1 MKKRPVVSMDLGG
14 TNIRL
19 GLVDAR
25 GTVLR
30 RRRVPMF
37 SAGSKHTL
45 LRALGDVIASFI
57 EANSDLP
64 SPGGVC
70 IGFAGPT
77 KASEGCVYFAPNIS
91 RMSDIEVGS
100 YLEGRLEMRVMV
112 ENDAN
117 CAALGEYWHGAGKG
131 ASSLFLFTLGT
142 GVGGSLVI
150 DGKLWQGYDGI
161 AGEIGHTVIDIKG
174 PKCACGQ
181 RGCLETLVSA
191 TAMIKDYGKR
201 KRIKT
206 RPRDITAKMIADKA
220 KQGDRTAMA
229 VMRGASEALGVGIAN
244 VFHLYNPELILVGG
258 GVSRAGSILLAPAV
272 SRAREAIFPQ
282 LRSRLKVRRT
292 RLGDDSALVGAAY
305 LAHQSPWGQS

>member
-25 GTVLR
+25 GKVLR

-37 SAGSKHTL
+37 SAGSKHAL
-45 LRALGDVIASFI
+45 LKALGDAIASFI
-57 EANSDLP
+57 DANGDLP
-64 SPGGVC
+64 SPAAAC

-77 KASEGCVYFAPNIS
+77 KASEGYVYFAPNIR
-91 RMSDIEVGS
+91 RMSDIDVGS
-100 YLEGRLEMRVMV
+100 YLEDFLGMRVLV

-117 CAALGEYWHGAGKG
+117 CAALGEYWHGAGKD

-150 DGKLWQGYDGI
+150 AGDLWQGHDGI
-161 AGEIGHTVIDIKG
+161 AGEVGHTVIDFKG

-201 KRIKT
+201 KRLKT
-206 RPRDITAKMIADKA
+206 RSRAQAITAKMIADKA
-220 KQGDRTAMA
+220 KQGDRVAMA
-229 VMRGASEALGVGIAN
+229 VVESAAEALGVGIAN

-282 LRSRLKVRRT
+282 LSRRLKVRRT
-292 RLGDDSALVGAAY
+292 RLGDDAALIGAAY
-305 LAHQSPWGQS
+305 LAHHP